1 MPAINNTE
9 RMIRA
14 ARTLLDAGFSVHAV
28 NPDKTPRVN
37 WKPFQTRRM
46 TADEVTQHFT
56 NGARL
61 AIICGKISGNLEC
74 LDFDDPGTYEPFLQL
89 LGELTPGLPE
99 KLTVRRKTPS
109 GGYHIIYRCAGPVK
123 GNQKLARLATRNEA
137 GEDTRIETRGE
148 GGYILSAPSLGYE
161 IISGSLRNGPVLAP
175 EEVEAIHRTARVF
188 DEKPEQKAIPTA
200 LSDGSRPGDI
210 FNGSHRVADILAA
223 HGWKPDRPT
232 TAGQGWTRPGKE
244 SGVSGV
250 LLENSNFYVWTSNA
264 HPLEPGQS
272 YSAFALFTM
281 YDHGGDF
288 SAAAKSLACEGYR
301 EPIVVSGDDD
311 ATIQRLAT
319 LSTLQYDRERK
330 KAAEAMGVRPATL
343 DKMVQA
349 AKKEKE
355 AATGLTFDDIEPW
368 PDSVNGAD
376 LLSEVAA
383 TVRRFI
389 ICQPET
395 AHAVALWA
403 AMTWFMDVVQVAPL
417 AVITAPEK
425 RCGKS
430 QLLFLLGRLVYRPLT
445 ASNISTAALF
455 RTIDAW
461 RPTMLVD
468 EADSFMKEN
477 EDMRG
482 LLNSGHTRDGAYII
496 RVVGDDHEPKRFN
509 TWGAKALAGIGRI
522 ADTLMDRA
530 VVLELRRKLLHEQ
543 VVRLRYAEPELFETL
558 AEKLCRFAEDHQEAV
573 RKARPDLPAML
584 NDRAQDN
591 WEPLLAIADVAGGQW
606 PSLARAAALKLSGTS
621 DSSVTIGVE
630 LLSDIQ
636 EIFGTKRVDRITTAD
651 LILFLCH
658 DDEKPW
664 ATYNRGFP
672 IKPRQVARK
681 LSEYGI
687 KSNTIRVGPS
697 TAKGYKLDQF
707 AETFLRYLTSPPS
720 PCVTPSQPAL
730 DGHSPVTESE
740 ATNIID

>member
-123 GNQKLARLATRNEA
+123 GNQKLARLTTRNEA

-188 DEKPEQKAIPTA
+188 DEKPEQKAIPPT
-200 LSDGSRPGDI
+200 LSDGSRPGDV
-210 FNGSHRVADILAA
+210 FNGSHRVADLLKAQ
-223 HGWKPDRPT
+223 GWKEYRRT
-232 TAGQGWTRPGKE
+232 TAGMGWTRPGKE

-250 LLENSNFYVWTSNA
+250 LLENGNFYVWTSNA

-288 SAAAKSLACEGYR
+288 SAAAKSLAGEGYGKQAV
-301 EPIVVSGDDD
+301 EPGDDD
-311 ATIQRLAT
+311 ATIQRLIG
-319 LSTLQYDRERK
+319 LSPLQYDRERK
-330 KAAEAMGVRPATL
+330 DVAKALNVRPATL

-349 AKKEKE
+349 ARKEKE

-368 PDSVNGAD
+368 PDPVNGAD

-383 TVRRFI
+383 TVLRFI

-430 QLLFLLGRLVYRPLT
+430 QLLFLLGRMVYRPLT

-543 VVRLRYAEPELFETL
+543 VMRLRYAEPELFETL

-636 EIFGTKRVDRITTAD
+636 EMFATKRVDRITTAD